1 MRTGAHALFLLSRDG
16 ERLGR
21 ISTDH
26 YKTWTLNARLP
37 RTEDYV
43 LVYAYTHE
51 YENYG
56 VRMAVRASD
65 PELR

>member
-1 MRTGAHALFLLSRDG
+1 MRTGPHGLFLLSRDG
-16 ERLGR
+16 EQLGR
-21 ISTDH
+21 TSSDH
-26 YKTWTLNARLP
+26 YKTWPLSARLP

-51 YENYG
+51 YGNFG
-56 VRMAVRASD
+56 VRITVRASD